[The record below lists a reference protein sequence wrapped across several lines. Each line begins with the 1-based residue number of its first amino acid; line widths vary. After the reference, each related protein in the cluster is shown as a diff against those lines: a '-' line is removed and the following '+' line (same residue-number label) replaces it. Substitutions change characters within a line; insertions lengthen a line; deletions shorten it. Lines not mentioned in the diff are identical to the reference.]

1 MGQSNRQ
8 RSLKFMKEEYYNGNI
23 VCNMI
28 EQCVAFKT
36 NVFSIGTNYKGRKI
50 SIVQILHDFSR
61 LLSFEDRLRRTKTR
75 LFARSEESA
84 GNGYLQHNCYRFI
97 GLGGGGK
104 DSVTRRFVTKGIIVS
119 LHRDASLAQ
128 IKTAFIR

>member
-8 RSLKFMKEEYYNGNI
+8 RSLKFMKEEYYNVNI

-50 SIVQILHDFSR
+50 SIVHDFSR
-61 LLSFEDRLRRTKTR
+61 LLSFEDRLRRTKAR

-97 GLGGGGK
+97 GRGGGEGFGYSPFRDK
-104 DSVTRRFVTKGIIVS
+104 RDNCVLTPRRVS
-119 LHRDASLAQ
+119 RAD
-128 IKTAFIR
+128 